1 MKKWLSAGLA
11 TALALCPTFAYA
23 IVGSE
28 DINEETLYR
37 FRRAHEKD
45 VYDEREKKEEEKI
58 LAQIRIAEE
67 KKEALRKG
75 AVEAGEGK
83 SSKEEQKK
91 LSEEEQKKLANEI
104 TKLQIELLPKK
115 KRWRDRVKVAPFVRT
130 TYDSNLQHQPK
141 HQSKYD
147 VFTDTGGAIQT
158 ELGTAKTQAD
168 IDYRGAY
175 ETHFHQTKESRWEH
189 AAAAELGYD
198 ISQKTK
204 MTGYYRFAYTAGQTS
219 EIRSL
224 SQRIINDLGT
234 SLNYRLSKKTGVRMR
249 VDYRRQDFTKPQ
261 TKSSSS
267 SEVQFGPEFDY
278 YLSDKTALFG
288 RYAIGFSNGGLDGS
302 NKAVAND
309 IRAGIKGKILP
320 KTSVLIDMGAT
331 AQKNTGSLSGWNS
344 EFSGEAIVIYD
355 LTPKTRAELFMN
367 RNFNQAVQTAGSTF
381 YSTTNFGLRFFS
393 KFTRRFM
400 GQLETSLRRNRYAT
414 GGTLSSSGEHDT
426 IIYTLFRLQ
435 YEIRQ
440 WFLVGLQY
448 RLDLATSN
456 KKQSEYTAHQ
466 VSLDLIGKF

>member
-1 MKKWLSAGLA
+1 MTLS
-11 TALALCPTFAYA
+11 PTFAYA

-37 FRRAHEKD
+37 FRRVHDKEM
-45 VYDEREKKEEEKI
+45 YDESEKKEEEKI

-75 AVEAGEGK
+75 AVVSGK
-83 SSKEEQKK
+83 EKLSEKEQKK

-104 TKLQIELLPKK
+104 TKLQVELLPKK
-115 KRWRDRVKVAPFVRT
+115 RRWRDRVKAEPFVRT
-130 TYDSNLQHQPK
+130 TYDSNLQHQPR

-158 ELGTAKTQAD
+158 ELGTVKTQTD

-175 ETHFHQTKESRWEH
+175 ETHFHQPKESRWEH

-224 SQRIINDLGT
+224 SQRIINDAGA

-249 VDYRRQDFTKPQ
+249 VDYNRQDFTKPQ

-267 SEVQFGPEFDY
+267 GEVQFGPEFDY
-278 YLSDKTALFG
+278 YFSDKTALFG
-288 RYAIGFSNGGLDGS
+288 RYAIGFSGGGPNET
-302 NKAVAND
+302 NKAISND
-309 IRAGIKGKILP
+309 VRAGIRGKILP
-320 KTSVLIDMGAT
+320 KTSVLLDMGAT

-344 EFSGEAIVIYD
+344 EFSGEAIIITD

-367 RNFNQAVQTAGSTF
+367 RNFNQAVQTAGSSF
-381 YSTTNFGLRFFS
+381 YSTTNFGFRCMS
-393 KFTRRFM
+393 KFTRRFL
-400 GQLETSLRRNRYAT
+400 GQLEAGLRRNQFAN

-426 IIYTLFRLQ
+426 IVYTLFRLQ

-448 RLDLATSN
+448 QLDLATSN
-456 KKQSEYTAHQ
+456 NKESEYTAHQ
-466 VSLDLIGKF
+466 VSLDLIGRF